1 MSEDNANK
9 TAQSDLIETI
19 IFTVQFYYTPVL
31 VLFGSFG
38 NCLSVYIFFSTKMRR
53 VSSSWYLS
61 ALAIS
66 DTFFLLSIFI
76 TWLNIIGV
84 GIFNL
89 PGYCQF
95 FVYLSTLCSFLS
107 VWFVVTFTIERFV
120 AVRYPL
126 KRQSMCTV
134 TRAKILLIILSLFGL
149 IICCPVLWFSSPIKM
164 DIKTNTTICILVKE
178 WEKWANIFNVVDT
191 IITFVI
197 PFSIIVILNG
207 LIIKTI
213 WKLSNIRKT
222 LIKTKNIHK
231 TIQCNEQFRN
241 NQTNNIKKRKNK
253 LYNYGVSQKK
263 VTKMLLIVSSVF
275 LCFNLPAYVLRVRA
289 FLEADKEPPRSII
302 IIQHICNLLFD
313 TNFGINFF
321 LYCAS
326 GQNFRS
332 AVLRIILRRPHRL
345 DSARPISNNDFRRS
359 SSMGRQR
366 TVVYDVPWSDIGEE
380 LKTLSI
386 KNNSKKKNL
395 INKTSQNL

>member
-1 MSEDNANK
+1 MSEDNLSK
-9 TAQSDLIETI
+9 TTQPDLIETI

-31 VLFGSFG
+31 VLLGSFG

-66 DTFFLLSIFI
+66 DTFFLFSIFI

-149 IICCPVLWFSSPIKM
+149 VICCPVLWFSSPIKM
-164 DIKTNTTICILVKE
+164 DIKTNTTSCILVKE
-178 WEKWANIFNVVDT
+178 WEKWANIFNVADT

-222 LIKTKNIHK
+222 LVKTKNINIHK
-231 TIQCNEQFRN
+231 TIQCNDQFKKFN
-241 NQTNNIKKRKNK
+241 HSNNIKKRKNK

-289 FLEADKEPPRSII
+289 FLEVNII
-302 IIQHICNLLFD
+302 KFLFV
-313 TNFGINFF
+313 F
-321 LYCAS
+321 LT
-326 GQNFRS
+326 F
-332 AVLRIILRRPHRL
+332 
-345 DSARPISNNDFRRS
+345 
-359 SSMGRQR
+359 
-366 TVVYDVPWSDIGEE
+366 
-380 LKTLSI
+380 
-386 KNNSKKKNL
+386 
-395 INKTSQNL
+395 